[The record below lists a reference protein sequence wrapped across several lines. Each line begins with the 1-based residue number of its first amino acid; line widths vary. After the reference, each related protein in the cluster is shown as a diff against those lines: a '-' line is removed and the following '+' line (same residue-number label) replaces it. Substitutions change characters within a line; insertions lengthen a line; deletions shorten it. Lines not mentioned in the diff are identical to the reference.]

1 MIELSLLSAT
11 AILNNCKRFA
21 IGEIRGAA
29 RDPFWTTLE
38 RIKPHLHDTTGCQS
52 GLLNE
57 QLFVQH
63 GCQTRLT
70 TGCIVYTNIQPVV
83 SCKWG
88 LSIHNFSD
96 IDVSTEKNE
105 QRAAIGRP
113 VPSPGPRLCVYSTA
127 SQISSWRKVTT
138 HVHVRY
144 MLSPVRLSS
153 VTFVRPTQA
162 VQIFGNISTALGT
175 LAISSHPLKILRR
188 SSQGNPSAGRVE
200 HKRGSQV

>member
-1 MIELSLLSAT
+1 MLSAT

-96 IDVSTEKNE
+96 IDVSTAKKTN
-105 QRAAIGRP
+105 
-113 VPSPGPRLCVYSTA
+113 S
-127 SQISSWRKVTT
+127 
-138 HVHVRY
+138 
-144 MLSPVRLSS
+144 
-153 VTFVRPTQA
+153 VRPLDDRCPAQDHACVFTVLLPKSPA
-162 VQIFGNISTALGT
+162 GGRSLHTFTF
-175 LAISSHPLKILRR
+175 AICYR
-188 SSQGNPSAGRVE
+188 PSVCRL
-200 HKRGSQV
+200 

>member
-96 IDVSTEKNE
+96 IDVSTEKKRTACGHWTTGAQPRTTLVCLQYCFPNLQLAE
-105 QRAAIGRP
+105 GHYTRSRSLYAIARPSVVCNVRAPYPGGSNFRQYFYGTRYLGHQFTSAENITEI
-113 VPSPGPRLCVYSTA
+113 VPGEP
-127 SQISSWRKVTT
+127 
-138 HVHVRY
+138 
-144 MLSPVRLSS
+144 
-153 VTFVRPTQA
+153 
-162 VQIFGNISTALGT
+162 
-175 LAISSHPLKILRR
+175 LRR
-188 SSQGNPSAGRVE
+188 ES
-200 HKRGSQV
+200 